1 LPPSN
6 SSDDRWADLTSEFSA
21 FCESLLAVRAE
32 FLVVGA
38 YAVALHGAPRFTGD
52 FDILV
57 RPSLENGE
65 RVLNAIAGF
74 GFPTSPLDPGDFL
87 NPATLIEMGVPPLQI
102 HLMTSI
108 SGVGW
113 DEAWA
118 GRSSVRLGSQDVA
131 VIGRRELLRNKRA
144 AGRAKDLA
152 DVEALEG
159 DSET

>member
-6 SSDDRWADLTSEFSA
+6 SSDDRWQELADEFSEFCA
-21 FCESLLAVRAE
+21 SLLAVDAE

-57 RPSLENGE
+57 RPTTENGT
-65 RVLNAIAGF
+65 RVLAAIAAF
-74 GFPTSPLDPGDFL
+74 GFPIEPLTPAAFL
-87 NPATLIEMGVPPLQI
+87 DPATLVEMGLPPLQI
-102 HLMTSI
+102 HVMTGI

-118 GRSSVRLGSQDVA
+118 GRTMARFGESTVA
-131 VIGRRELLRNKRA
+131 VIGRRELLANKKA

-152 DVEALEG
+152 DIEALEG
-159 DSET
+159 D